1 MHPMDAPEFDCGI
14 VDACLEAQEEN
25 DKQPGHWRKESMSNK
40 GLKSRRTGLLPDE
53 ENRKCSIVR
62 SCAEFLSIGRLL
74 GICLRG

>member
-40 GLKSRRTGLLPDE
+40 GFKSHRPGLLLN
-53 ENRKCSIVR
+53 ENNGKCGIVR
-62 SCAEFLSIGRLL
+62 CCAEFPSIDNHSPKR
-74 GICLRG
+74 